1 MVKTKSLK
9 QKNRAYWIKLFLSVA
24 IFLTIIPIY
33 YVIVN
38 AFKDKN
44 FILTSPVS
52 LPLKTFT
59 FDNVRSAFKSLNY
72 PQAFMNSLINVI
84 ISCTIMIIVGS
95 MAAYAISVVKSKELK
110 IMYVAT
116 ILVITI
122 PFQVVMIPLV
132 IMLKNLNLLNNYFGT
147 SLVYVALSLPL
158 VIFLYTGFMRSLPKE
173 LGEAAIVDGCG
184 FSRTYLSIYMP
195 LMKTV
200 TGTILILRGTFV
212 WNDLLISKITISRG
226 RMTPLIPRL
235 FSYASSQYN
244 SWELMFAGTLLC
256 AMPIIILF
264 LFMQKTFIKGVV
276 AGSVKG

>member
-9 QKNRAYWIKLFLSVA
+9 QKNKAYWIKLFLSIA
-24 IFLTIIPIY
+24 IFLTVIPIY
-33 YVIVN
+33 YVLVN
-38 AFKDKN
+38 AFKEKN

-52 LPLKTFT
+52 LPLSTFT
-59 FDNVRSAFKSLNY
+59 VANIVSAFKSLKY
-72 PQAFMNSLINVI
+72 TEAFINSLINVL
-84 ISCTIMIIVGS
+84 ISCTMMIIIGS
-95 MAAYAISVVKSKELK
+95 MAGFSISVVKSKELK
-110 IMYVAT
+110 IMYVVT

-132 IMLKNLNLLNNYFGT
+132 ILLKNINLLNNYFGT
-147 SLVYVALSLPL
+147 SLIYVALSLPL

-184 FSRTYLSIYMP
+184 FARTYLSIYMP

-226 RMTPLIPRL
+226 KMTPLIPRL

-244 SWELMFAGTLLC
+244 SWDLMFAGTLLC
-256 AMPIIILF
+256 ALPIIVLF